1 MGRPSRKRK
10 ADGTRITVQ
19 QVKPDELTTEIDFDS
34 LSLEDYVSEEKKN
47 EPNGTHAQ
55 IKARLPRV
63 VEDYAKERD
72 QFEDLHKS
80 IAACDKVLDSVETY
94 LQGFQADL
102 GTVSAEIETLQ
113 NRSTEMNTRLENR
126 KVVEK
131 LLGPA
136 VEDISISPLVVRKI
150 ASGPID
156 ESWGRALAE
165 LEKKIKGVETRQKD
179 STTKLQA
186 IEDVLPLLENLR
198 DRAVERIRDHMAS
211 QIKALR
217 SPNIN
222 AQIIQQNG
230 FLKHKD
236 LYAFLARHQPKLADE
251 FAQAYVNTMRWYY
264 LQHFT
269 RYEAAVRSIKTH
281 NIEKTEALANIE
293 DPTSRRPRGAGPVT
307 CDAYSIGRRLDILK
321 SSGPIATTALS
332 TYLIEEDKSTHYLE
346 TPFHT
351 FNLALIDNCTAEY
364 TFLTSF
370 FSAANKNYHAITRSF
385 DAIFAPTFALATALT
400 RSLVENSGDALG
412 ILLCVRI
419 NQHFAFEL
427 QRRKCPVVDGYI
439 NGTNMLLWPRF
450 QQIMDA
456 HSESLRKAAASS
468 TSSTRNPLSA
478 VSLLGGGGGANAS
491 AALTSAQNTA
501 PHPVTQRFANFLS
514 ALVNLSSNDAG
525 TEDVEPVSN
534 SLTRLR
540 TEFEAFLTRL
550 SRSVAGDA
558 RKRERFLY
566 NNCSL
571 VCTILE
577 GPKGKLGEE
586 VRDHFEGLRE
596 AYSGT

>member
-1 MGRPSRKRK
+1 MGRPSWKRK
-10 ADGTRITVQ
+10 ADGTRITVH
-19 QVKPDELTTEIDFDS
+19 QVKPDELVTEIDFDG
-34 LSLEDYVSEEKKN
+34 LSLEAYASEEKKST
-47 EPNGTHAQ
+47 PNGTSTQA
-55 IKARLPRV
+55 KTPPRAI
-63 VEDYAKERD
+63 EDYAKERD

-80 IAACDKVLDSVETY
+80 ITACDKVLDSVETY

-156 ESWGRALAE
+156 EGWGRALAE
-165 LEKKIKGVETRQKD
+165 LEKKIKGVETRQRD

-198 DRAVERIRDHMAS
+198 NRAVERIRDHMAS

-251 FAQAYVNTMRWYY
+251 FAQAYINTMRWYY

-269 RYEAAVRSIKTH
+269 RYEAAVRSIKVH
-281 NIEKTEALANIE
+281 AIDKTEALANIE
-293 DPTSRRPRGAGPVT
+293 DPARRPRGAGPIT
-307 CDAYSIGRRLDILK
+307 YDAYSIGRRLDILK
-321 SSGPIATTALS
+321 TSGPAATTALS
-332 TYLIEEDKSTHYLE
+332 TYLIEEDKSTHYIE
-346 TPFHT
+346 SPFHT
-351 FNLALIDNCTAEY
+351 MNLALIDNATAEY
-364 TFLTSF
+364 AFLTSF
-370 FSAANKNYHAITRSF
+370 FSVANKNYHAITRSF
-385 DAIFAPTFALATALT
+385 DAIFAPTFALANNLT
-400 RSLVENSGDALG
+400 KSLVETTGDALG
-412 ILLCVRI
+412 VLLCVRI

-456 HSESLRKAAASS
+456 HSESLRKAAAAS

-478 VSLLGGGGGANAS
+478 VSLLGGGGANAS
-491 AALTSAQNTA
+491 AALASAQNTA

-514 ALVNLSSNDAG
+514 GLVALSSSDAG
-525 TEDVEPVSN
+525 SEDVEPVSN

-577 GPKGKLGEE
+577 GVKGKLGEE

-596 AYSGT
+596 AYGGG